1 MKKGFFDVLRDDSDS
16 SSDSSA
22 SSESQQ
28 KEALHNAEVP
38 SFEDLSLCRADEET
52 VLQAV
57 YGSDFSIEEGH
68 QGRASRLNVHVR
80 PPDTDKDHVGTQ
92 LVLSVKLHKQYPYSM
107 PKLQFK
113 DVQGLTKQEQTE
125 LMELVTARAKQLSQS
140 GSVMM
145 VELVQVMEDFLLEHN
160 RDPNMSAWEQM
171 KAREEREKEK
181 ERKLELEQ
189 QEAMHQMLGRRNE
202 ARSDHSGTKSPMS
215 SSRVTMQSADIASS
229 DITRELT
236 RQIEALEVAWRLK
249 QGEAAGDAKGFQNDG
264 QGLLTDAENP
274 LIGFDNE
281 DDDYSDMQSDNE
293 DDPAAYAQ
301 NWGGT
306 SGSRYQADF
315 IELGVLGRGGGG
327 EVVKVRNRLDRRIYA
342 VKKIILE
349 SERGSFAQ
357 AAAIQNRK
365 LRREVTTISRMTH
378 KNIVRYYQAWVEGEI
393 ESIREASTVKQ
404 HSTDFAAKQDTVDRH
419 EGEDE
424 LSSSDS
430 DIGKGYW
437 AKPTLGK
444 FFSDNGDDSE
454 SSVSKEVES
463 ESDDDEQG
471 DHIDWESSDQPEA
484 VASNPLHS
492 RSTEDLLALEN
503 EYGIQVGVKFA
514 LGCELVCLLL
524 LSWLC
529 SSAKP
534 LARWTGIPD

>member
-1 MKKGFFDVLRDDSDS
+1 MKKGFFDVLRDDNDS
-16 SSDSSA
+16 SSDSST
-22 SSESQQ
+22 SSQSLPE
-28 KEALHNAEVP
+28 EPVHNVEVP

-57 YGSDFSIEEGH
+57 YGPDFTLEEGAH
-68 QGRASRLNVHVR
+68 QGRSSRLNVLVR
-80 PPDTDKDHVGTQ
+80 PPDTDKDHAGTQ
-92 LVLSVKLHKQYPYSM
+92 LVLSMKLHKSYPYVM
-107 PKLQFK
+107 PTLTFK
-113 DVQGLTKQEQTE
+113 NVQGLTKQEQTE

-145 VELVQVMEDFLLEHN
+145 VELVQVMEDFLVEHN
-160 RDPNMSAWEQM
+160 RDPTMSAWEQM

-181 ERKLELEQ
+181 ERKLQLEQ
-189 QEAMHQMLGRRNE
+189 QEAIHRLMGRRHE
-202 ARSDHSGTKSPMS
+202 APSDHSGTKSPMS
-215 SSRVTMQSADIASS
+215 SSRITMESADIASS
-229 DITRELT
+229 DIKRELT
-236 RQIEALEVAWRLK
+236 RQIEALEEAWRLK
-249 QGEAAGDAKGFQNDG
+249 QGEPAGAARGSKNDG

-274 LIGFDNE
+274 LVGFDDE

-349 SERGSFAQ
+349 SERGNFAQ

-393 ESIREASTVKQ
+393 ESIQETSTVKQ
-404 HSTDFAAKQDTVDRH
+404 HGTDLNTKQDAADVQ

-430 DIGKGYW
+430 DLGQGYW
-437 AKPTLGK
+437 AKPNLGK
-444 FFSDNGDDSE
+444 FFSDDGDDSE
-454 SSVSKEVES
+454 SSRSKVDES
-463 ESDDDEQG
+463 ESDNDEQEG
-471 DHIDWESSDQPEA
+471 ESIDWESSDQPA
-484 VASNPLHS
+484 VVASSHLHS
-492 RSTEDLLALEN
+492 RSMEDLLALEN
-503 EYGIQVGVKFA
+503 EHGIQVN
-514 LGCELVCLLL
+514 LLL
-524 LSWLC
+524 DFG
-529 SSAKP
+529 
-534 LARWTGIPD
+534 R

>member
-1 MKKGFFDVLRDDSDS
+1 MKKGFFDVLRDDDDS

-22 SSESQQ
+22 SSQSLPEGPIRDV
-28 KEALHNAEVP
+28 EVP

-57 YGSDFSIEEGH
+57 YGSDFTIEEGA
-68 QGRASRLNVHVR
+68 QGRVSRLNVHVR
-80 PPDTDKDHVGTQ
+80 PPDTDRNHVGTQ
-92 LVLSVKLHKQYPYSM
+92 LVLSMKLHKQYPYSM

-113 DVQGLTKQEQTE
+113 NVQGLTKQEQTE

-160 RDPNMSAWEQM
+160 RDPTMSAWEQM

-189 QEAMHQMLGRRNE
+189 QEAINRLLGRRHE
-202 ARSDHSGTKSPMS
+202 APSDHSGTKSPMS
-215 SSRVTMQSADIASS
+215 SSRVTLQSADIASS
-229 DITRELT
+229 DIKRELS
-236 RQIEALEVAWRLK
+236 RQIEALEEAWRVK
-249 QGEAAGDAKGFQNDG
+249 QGEAAGDARGSKNDG
-264 QGLLTDAENP
+264 QGLLTDADNP
-274 LIGFDNE
+274 LFDFDDE

-393 ESIREASTVKQ
+393 ESIQETSIVKQ
-404 HSTDFAAKQDTVDRH
+404 HSTDLDTKQDAVDRQ
-419 EGEDE
+419 EDEDE
-424 LSSSDS
+424 LSSDDS
-430 DIGKGYW
+430 DIGQGYW

-444 FFSDNGDDSE
+444 FFSDDRDDSE
-454 SSVSKEVES
+454 SSGSKEGES
-463 ESDDDEQG
+463 ESDDDGQG
-471 DHIDWESSDQPEA
+471 DFIDWESSDKPEA
-484 VASNPLHS
+484 VASNHLHS
-492 RSTEDLLALEN
+492 RSMEDLLALEN
-503 EYGIQVGVKFA
+503 EHGIQVG
-514 LGCELVCLLL
+514 L
-524 LSWLC
+524 
-529 SSAKP
+529 
-534 LARWTGIPD
+534 